1 MAKCLTLC
9 KIRGLCPWLWV
20 DDLTCLIGVGLLGTL
35 GHTGRSNTVMYS
47 EGCRDEGTPCQKD
60 QQRCDLGWRLW
71 VTPRGLKTGGSAYPR
86 GQSGM
91 STQLGSRNSSGP
103 EARGASLVCST
114 PYALSQVGAR
124 RVGRPYPAERRRR
137 NSPFATLPGLCPV
150 SLSLWLSF
158 TGSLALYPLA
168 SQPTVSGFS

>member
-47 EGCRDEGTPCQKD
+47 EGCRDEGGPCQKD
-60 QQRCDLGWRLW
+60 QQRYDLGWRLW

-91 STQLGSRNSSGP
+91 STRLGSRNDSGP
-103 EARGASLVCST
+103 EARGASLVCVVTGGRKESWAPLPRGEKT
-114 PYALSQVGAR
+114 AELSLCYFAWALPR
-124 RVGRPYPAERRRR
+124 
-137 NSPFATLPGLCPV
+137 V
-150 SLSLWLSF
+150 SL
-158 TGSLALYPLA
+158 PLA
-168 SQPTVSGFS
+168 EVHR